1 MTRATDKE
9 DTHWFRSDRFFTCDG
24 LWFFAT
30 RESANF
36 GPFARYPD
44 AMQTLRR
51 YLETLHIVNS
61 VRRHV
66 PELEPD
72 DMFDDKSVGAL
83 AKDIHSSKQL
93 PKR

>member
-1 MTRATDKE
+1 MIRATD
-9 DTHWFRSDRFFTCDG
+9 DDGAHWFRSDRFFTCDG
-24 LWFFAT
+24 QWFFT
-30 RESANF
+30 TGESTHF

-51 YLETLHIVNS
+51 YLETLHIVRT
-61 VRRHV
+61 VRRYV

-72 DMFDDKSVGAL
+72 DMFDDKSVAGL